1 MWQFH
6 WSAKSI
12 WYCQLQNCSCKNWEL
27 YGIYGKADNWL
38 QYFLTNHEQYVPITI
53 ATLLT

>member
-12 WYCQLQNCSCKNWEL
+12 WYCQLQNFSCKNWEL

-38 QYFLTNHEQYVPITI
+38 QYFLTNHEQYVHITI
-53 ATLLT
+53 VTLLT